1 MDYTIMEYDM
11 QTGKYTVV
19 GYTHGDDSDA
29 AKKRFMKEN
38 EWKPRKGIWLFAKG
52 PVCR

>member
-1 MDYTIMEYDM
+1 MEYDS
-11 QTGKYTVV
+11 QTGKYTVI
-19 GYTHGDDSDA
+19 GYSSGEDSGE
-29 AKKRFMKEN
+29 AKLRFLKEN

>member
-11 QTGKYTVV
+11 KTGEYTTV
-19 GYTHGDDSDA
+19 GHACGDDSGE
-29 AKKRFMKEN
+29 AKKRFVEQTK
-38 EWKPRKGIWLFAKG
+38 WKPRKGIWLFAKG